1 MKMKNQIIIFLVA
14 VIVMFAVWQVSGQET
29 GSGAVSL
36 SEGET
41 ISLNVTQME
50 LPDMLRLIAEKAN
63 LSIVISKE
71 VAGPVSV
78 RLKNVNLW
86 QALAAILQVNGFT
99 YREEKGIIRV
109 VKLGEAVEVKR
120 ILITEV
126 IGLKYA
132 QAENMKKVSQ
142 HLLSS
147 SGTMETDFR
156 SNALVIT
163 DSTENIE
170 KIRQLVGKLDTGV
183 PVFNLMG
190 ILSSAESCLVMINDS
205 ILKLG
210 DTIGEYTVSEI
221 GEDNIMLKKGDQTI
235 TLMLSETLP
244 ILESA
249 PERIIGKAGRD
260 YEAEIEAYGKKKWPD
275 DYEMQVYEFNVQMEA
290 LKQIWNLPS
299 TIDYNEG
306 ILSKAMASW
315 GEQYDMVIYEYNLQL
330 KAYKE
335 MQR

>member
-1 MKMKNQIIIFLVA
+1 MKKERIIFLA
-14 VIVMFAVWQVSGQET
+14 AAIVIFAIWGANAQET
-29 GSGAVSL
+29 GSDTVSL

-50 LPDMLRLIAEKAN
+50 LPDVLRLIAEEAKV
-63 LSIVISKE
+63 SIIISKD
-71 VAGPVSV
+71 VTGPVTV
-78 RLKNVNLW
+78 HLKNVNLW
-86 QALAAILQVNGFT
+86 QALTAILQVNGFT

-109 VKLGEAVEVKR
+109 VKLGEAIEAKR
-120 ILITEV
+120 VLLTEV

-132 QAENMKKVSQ
+132 KAEDMKKVSQ

-147 SGTMETDFR
+147 SGTMETNLR
-156 SNALVIT
+156 SNALIIT

-170 KIRQLVGKLDTGV
+170 KIRQLVAKLDTGI
-183 PVFNLMG
+183 PVFNLTG
-190 ILSSAESCLVMINDS
+190 ILSSAEASSVIINNR

-221 GEDNIMLKKGDQTI
+221 GEDNVMLKKGDQTI
-235 TLMLSETLP
+235 TLILREALP

-249 PERIIGKAGRD
+249 PERIIGEAGRD
-260 YEAEIEAYGKKKWPD
+260 YEAGIKAYARKKWPD
-275 DYEMQVYEFNVQMEA
+275 DYEMQLYEFNIQMEA

-299 TIDYNEG
+299 TIDYNKS
-306 ILSKAMASW
+306 ILSKAMANW

-330 KAYKE
+330 EAYKE

>member
-1 MKMKNQIIIFLVA
+1 MKKGRIIFLIA
-14 VIVMFAVWQVSGQET
+14 VIVMFAVCEVSAQET

-41 ISLNVTQME
+41 ISLNVIQME
-50 LPDMLRLIAEKAN
+50 LPDVLRLIAKKAN
-63 LSIVISKE
+63 LSIVIGKE
-71 VAGPVSV
+71 VTGLVTI

-86 QALAAILQVNGFT
+86 QALTAILQVNGFT

-109 VKLGEAVEVKR
+109 VKLGEAIEAKR
-120 ILITEV
+120 VLLTEV
-126 IGLKYA
+126 IALKYT
-132 QAENMKKVSQ
+132 QAENIKKVSQ

-147 SGTMETDFR
+147 SGTMETNLR
-156 SNALVIT
+156 SNALIIT

-170 KIRQLVGKLDTGV
+170 KIRQLVAKLDTGV
-183 PVFNLMG
+183 PMFKLTG
-190 ILSSAESCLVMINDS
+190 ILSSAEVSSIMINGR

-221 GEDNIMLKKGDQTI
+221 GEDNVMLKKGDQII
-235 TLMLSETLP
+235 TLMLREILP
-244 ILESA
+244 TLESA
-249 PERIIGKAGRD
+249 PERIIGEAGRD
-260 YEAEIEAYGKKKWPD
+260 YEAEIKAYARKKWPD
-275 DYEMQVYEFNVQMEA
+275 DYEMQLYEFNIQMEA

-299 TIDYNEG
+299 TTDYNES
-306 ILSKAMASW
+306 ILSKAMTNW

-330 KAYKE
+330 EAYKE

>member
-1 MKMKNQIIIFLVA
+1 MKKERIIFLVA
-14 VIVMFAVWQVSGQET
+14 AIVMFAVWEVSAQET

-71 VAGPVSV
+71 VTGPVTV
-78 RLKNVNLW
+78 RLKNVDLW

-109 VKLGEAVEVKR
+109 VKLGEAVEAKR
-120 ILITEV
+120 MLITKV

-132 QAENMKKVSQ
+132 QAENIKKVSQ

-147 SGTMETDFR
+147 SGTMETNLR
-156 SNALVIT
+156 SNALIIT
-163 DSTENIE
+163 DSAESIE
-170 KIRQLVGKLDTGV
+170 RIRQLVAKLDTGV
-183 PVFNLMG
+183 PAFDFMG
-190 ILSSAESCLVMINDS
+190 ILSSAEASSVIINNR

-221 GEDNIMLKKGDQTI
+221 GEDNVMLKKGDQTI
-235 TLMLSETLP
+235 TLMLREALP
-244 ILESA
+244 ILEFAS
-249 PERIIGKAGRD
+249 ERIIGEAGRD
-260 YEAEIEAYGKKKWPD
+260 YEAEIKAYARKKWPD
-275 DYEMQVYEFNVQMEA
+275 DYDAA
-290 LKQIWNLPS
+290 L
-299 TIDYNEG
+299 
-306 ILSKAMASW
+306 
-315 GEQYDMVIYEYNLQL
+315 
-330 KAYKE
+330 
-335 MQR
+335 